1 MPEPDKTFKKV
12 TLQLGDNPTDDT
24 PWSTCLNLTNNRYAI
39 DRLRESGKLNHDEPV
54 RLSTGLLRNLL
65 IKAQKDAVGFQNAP
79 LGDSPHGSEMERKT
93 QAFKFA
99 EMLNRALC
107 EGSPVYCVEEQQN
120 MDLSF
125 PDFED

>member
-1 MPEPDKTFKKV
+1 MLKIEKTFRKV
-12 TLQLGDNPTDDT
+12 TLQLGDNLTDDAQ
-24 PWSTCLNLTNNRYAI
+24 WHTCLNLTNNKYAI
-39 DRLRESGKLNHDEPV
+39 DKLREANKLKSGEPV

-65 IKAQKDAVGFQNAP
+65 IKAQKDAVGFQNDL
-79 LGDSPHGSEMERKT
+79 LGECAHGSEVEQKI

-99 EMLNRALC
+99 EMLNRVLC
-107 EGSPVYCVEEQQN
+107 EGNPVYCLEERQN

>member
-1 MPEPDKTFKKV
+1 MPEIEKNFRKV
-12 TLQLGDNPTDDT
+12 TLQLGGNPTDDT
-24 PWSTCLNLTNNRYAI
+24 QWHTCMNLTNNKYAI
-39 DRLRESGKLNHDEPV
+39 DKLREAGKLKSGEPV

-79 LGDSPHGSEMERKT
+79 LGECSHGSGTERKT
-93 QAFKFA
+93 QAYKFA

-107 EGSPVYCVEEQQN
+107 EGSSVYCLEEQQN